1 VQRRVLVT
9 GSLLVAIGGGVFLWK
24 TLVLGLPVV
33 PEDVEGL
40 WRIEIEIDAR
50 GQGRRGSVRVPIPS
64 SGSGQVVFDE
74 RTESDRLFFTIRSE
88 DGQRMGVWSGRFE
101 GIHRLVYGFRVQLE
115 EVHTPVPAR
124 AEEPPPPEVRKEY
137 EGAAPDLPADDPGL
151 RDFLEGAV
159 LPPAGEPIARL
170 RALFAFVTDEVA
182 TVDTASNDALLTL
195 AAREGSPVGKTRLL
209 VTLLRASGI
218 PGRLVLGLEVQ
229 RDRPPHEV
237 VWAEAWLEGHWIPL
251 SPVDGFFGLR
261 PADRVAL
268 RFGSSEGLES
278 TGVAAVGLRYHA
290 LRERLRPDE
299 IAVLMVPPN
308 RVLRRLSLYRLPV
321 STQAALRAL
330 LLFPLGALVV
340 AFFRN
345 LVGVPTFGTFMPVL
359 IAFALRYTD
368 LVGGLALVAAVLLV
382 GIVTRGVLD
391 RLRLLLVPRL
401 SVLLCLVVLL
411 VTAAALVGG
420 GTGVRDFFAGV
431 LFPLVILT
439 MLIERF
445 SITTAEEGRLQALM
459 RAGSSTLVAVA
470 VYPIF
475 RNATAEHLMFG
486 FPELVLVVM
495 GLLVWIGGYTGF
507 RAADLIRFRA
517 LVHPPEGDGS

>member
-1 VQRRVLVT
+1 VQRRVLLT
-9 GSLLVAIGGGVFLWK
+9 GLLLVTTGLALFLWK
-24 TLVLGLPVV
+24 TLVFDLPVV

-40 WRIEIEIDAR
+40 WRIEVEIDAR
-50 GQGRRGSVRVPIPS
+50 GQDRRGSVRVPLPS
-64 SGSGQVVFDE
+64 SGPGQVVFDE
-74 RTESDRLFFTIRSE
+74 RMESDRLLFTIRSDE
-88 DGQRMGVWSGRFE
+88 DQRTGVWSGRFE
-101 GIHRLVYGFRVQLE
+101 GIHQLVHGFRVQLE
-115 EVHTPVPAR
+115 EVRTPVPAR
-124 AEEPPPPEVRKEY
+124 TEQQPPPEVRAEY
-137 EGAAPDLPADDPGL
+137 GGAAPDLPADDPAL
-151 RDFLEGAV
+151 RDFFESAG
-159 LPPAGEPIARL
+159 LPPADEPIARL
-170 RALFAFVTDEVA
+170 RALFAFVADEVA

-195 AAREGSPVGKTRLL
+195 AAREGSAVGKTRLL
-209 VTLLRASGI
+209 VTLLRASSI
-218 PGRLVLGLEVQ
+218 PSRLVLGLEVQ
-229 RDRPPHEV
+229 RDRPPREV
-237 VWAEAWLEGHWIPL
+237 VWAQAWLEGHWIPL

-268 RFGSSEGLES
+268 RFGSSEAVES
-278 TGVAAVGLRYHA
+278 TGVAAVGVRYHS

-299 IAVLMVPPN
+299 IAALMVPPN
-308 RVLRRLSLYRLPV
+308 RVLRWLSLYRLPV

-340 AFFRN
+340 AIFRN

-368 LVGGLALVAAVLLV
+368 LVAGLALVAAVLLV
-382 GIVTRGVLD
+382 GILTRGMLD

-445 SITTAEEGRLQALM
+445 SITTAEEGVVQALT
-459 RAGSSTLVAVA
+459 RAGSSTLVAVS

-475 RNATAEHLMFG
+475 RSATAQQLMFG

-495 GLLVWIGGYTGF
+495 GLLVWMGGYTGF

-517 LVHPPEGDGS
+517 LARPEEGDGS